1 MEEEEEKQEKEEQPK
16 DEKVFAYPIYPFPGG
31 GRRINDVRRPLP
43 QIGSLKLKIESGGL
57 RALVNKFLFTLT
69 PNHKEGRKSH

>member
-1 MEEEEEKQEKEEQPK
+1 MEEKGEQPQ

-57 RALVNKFLFTLT
+57 RLPTKKKGENLISVLW
-69 PNHKEGRKSH
+69 G

>member
-1 MEEEEEKQEKEEQPK
+1 MEEEEKEEEKEEEQPQ
-16 DEKVFAYPIYPFPGG
+16 DEKVFAYPFPGG